1 MTLGNPAGGSIKFD
15 NYDGN
20 HGHQAFIE
28 VIAPDS
34 YNGLQTI
41 AVEAAREETADFNF
55 KQTNNGTLNT
65 RFTIKGET
73 GRVGIGSEIPT
84 QKLDVHGGITAFSN
98 ANNFIVLNP
107 SDGSIELKR
116 TGGPFIDFADSGG
129 DDHDCRIKQEDNGLA
144 FTTGGNGSATE
155 KLRIRGDGQVVYT
168 PMTTTQRAALTA
180 QEGGVIYNSTANK
193 LQVYNG
199 SAWVD
204 LH

>member
-1 MTLGNPAGGSIKFD
+1 MSGTIFHPFVLDNAAG
-15 NYDGN
+15 
-20 HGHQAFIE
+20 Q
-28 VIAPDS
+28 
-34 YNGLQTI
+34 
-41 AVEAAREETADFNF
+41 ETV
-55 KQTNNGTLNT
+55 
-65 RFTIKGET
+65 
-73 GRVGIGSEIPT
+73 VGIGSDQEKYGVGISSDIIVTGSMGVGTTLPS
-84 QKLDVHGGITAFSN
+84 QKLDVHGGISAYTD

-116 TGGPFIDFADSGG
+116 AGGPFIDFADSGG
-129 DDHDCRIKQEDNGLA
+129 DDHDCRIKQESNDLA

-168 PMTTTQRAALTA
+168 PMTTTQRDALTA

-199 SAWVD
+199 SAWGD

>member
-34 YNGLQTI
+34 YNWLQTI

-73 GRVGIGSEIPT
+73 GRVGIGTNNPSALLTVGADEGFKIPT
-84 QKLDVHGGITAFSN
+84 
-98 ANNFIVLNP
+98 
-107 SDGSIELKR
+107 
-116 TGGPFIDFADSGG
+116 
-129 DDHDCRIKQEDNGLA
+129 
-144 FTTGGNGSATE
+144 GSATIVS
-155 KLRIRGDGQVVYT
+155 KRNIAIQTVYPILQLLDTDSASDYQIQNANGDFDKDIINNPDIYAEMVQKSGQPLSPCVEINGQMLADVSGEEVEAWMVENGVVDS
-168 PMTTTQRAALTA
+168 AAA
-180 QEGGVIYNSTANK
+180 
-193 LQVYNG
+193 
-199 SAWVD
+199 
-204 LH
+204 